1 VRRRLFSIAKT
12 PAAASTRPLLLWS
25 SAEVTFDMQTI
36 SKAHVERAV
45 EVLDELF
52 PLMEVPAR

>member
-1 VRRRLFSIAKT
+1 
-12 PAAASTRPLLLWS
+12 
-25 SAEVTFDMQTI
+25 MQTI
-36 SKAHVERAV
+36 SKAHVVRAV